1 MATRSI
7 KTTVTFAH
15 PFSLSDIDGTQP
27 AGTYRLVT
35 DEEEIS
41 GLSFVGFRRIATSLH
56 VPAISASGA
65 SEVFEVDPVELA
77 AALAADG

>member
-1 MATRSI
+1 MAIRTT

-15 PFSLSDIDGTQP
+15 PFKLSDVDGVQP
-27 AGTYRLVT
+27 AGTYQLVT

-41 GLSFVGFRRIATSLH
+41 GSSFTGYRRIATSLH
-56 VPAISASGA
+56 LPAISMRGA
-65 SEVFEVDPVELA
+65 SEVFEIDPVELA